1 MELNNTP
8 VRTSRNFN
16 INNIKIDVKIP
27 EDIKKFKNMQIPEDA
42 TVLKEDLSLKY
53 GIGLDYI
60 EANSKIKINLE
71 NKEEKIICNFDKE
84 NQNLIDQILIN
95 AKGKSTITIEYKS
108 LGEEKHFH
116 NGVLKVIADE
126 NAEVNVNIIN
136 LLNET
141 SDNFQ
146 AIESILNKNAKVNYT
161 IIDIGGK
168 SSITNYYSALQ
179 GENAQ
184 NDVKTVYLGV
194 DEQLKDI
201 NYIAELY
208 GAKTNI
214 NIDVQG
220 ALSDKAKKHFK
231 GTIDFKKGCKKAK
244 GDENEY
250 CMLLSDKA
258 KAIALPML
266 LCAEEDVEGNHSTA
280 SGKVDSK
287 VLFYIM
293 SRGLSYKEAVKLLVK
308 SRFIKII
315 EQISEQNLKN
325 EIISKIDEKLN

>member
-8 VRTSRNFN
+8 VRTSKNFN

-27 EDIKKFKNMQIPEDA
+27 EDIKEFKNMQIPEDA

-71 NKEEKIICNFDKE
+71 NKEEQIIYNFDKE
-84 NQNLIDQILIN
+84 NQNLTDQILIN

-136 LLNET
+136 LLNEK

-168 SSITNYYSALQ
+168 SSITNYYSNLQ

-231 GTIDFKKGCKKAK
+231 GTIDFKRGCKKAK

-325 EIISKIDEKLN
+325 EIISKLDEKLN

>member
-8 VRTSRNFN
+8 VRTSKNFN

-27 EDIKKFKNMQIPEDA
+27 EDIKEFKNMQIPEDA

-95 AKGKSTITIEYKS
+95 AKGKLTITIEYKS

-168 SSITNYYSALQ
+168 SSIINYYSNLQ

-220 ALSDKAKKHFK
+220 ALSDKANKHFK
-231 GTIDFKKGCKKAK
+231 GTIDFKRGCKKAK

-287 VLFYIM
+287 VFFYIM

>member
-60 EANSKIKINLE
+60 KANNKIKINLE
-71 NKEEKIICNFDKE
+71 NKEEQIIYNFDQE
-84 NQNLIDQILIN
+84 NQNLTDQILIN

-108 LGEEKHFH
+108 LEEEEHFH
-116 NGVLKVIADE
+116 NGVIKVIADE
-126 NAEVNVNIIN
+126 NAEVNINIIN
-136 LLNET
+136 LLNEK

-315 EQISEQNLKN
+315 EQISDQNLKN

>member
-53 GIGLDYI
+53 GIGLDDI
-60 EANSKIKINLE
+60 KANNKIKINLE
-71 NKEEKIICNFDKE
+71 NKEEQIIYNFDKE
-84 NQNLIDQILIN
+84 NQNLTDQILIN

-108 LGEEKHFH
+108 QGEGKHFH
-116 NGVLKVIADE
+116 YGVLKVIADE
-126 NAEVNVNIIN
+126 NAKVNVNIIN
-136 LLNET
+136 LLNEK

-168 SSITNYYSALQ
+168 SSITNYYSDLQ

-315 EQISEQNLKN
+315 EQISDQNLKN

>member
-42 TVLKEDLSLKY
+42 TVLKEDLSLKN

-60 EANSKIKINLE
+60 KANSKIKINLE
-71 NKEEKIICNFDKE
+71 NKEEQIICNFDKE

-116 NGVLKVIADE
+116 NGVLKLIADE
-126 NAEVNVNIIN
+126 NAEVNINIIN
-136 LLNET
+136 LLNEK

-161 IIDIGGK
+161 IIEIGGK
-168 SSITNYYSALQ
+168 SSITNYYSNLQ

-208 GAKTNI
+208 GTKTNI

-315 EQISEQNLKN
+315 EQISDQNLKN

>member
-53 GIGLDYI
+53 EIGLDYI
-60 EANSKIKINLE
+60 KANNKIKINLE
-71 NKEEKIICNFDKE
+71 NKEEQIIYNFDKE
-84 NQNLIDQILIN
+84 NQNLTDQILIN
-95 AKGKSTITIEYKS
+95 AKGKSTITIEYKAQ
-108 LGEEKHFH
+108 GEEKHFH

-126 NAEVNVNIIN
+126 NAEVNINIIN
-136 LLNET
+136 LLNEK

-315 EQISEQNLKN
+315 EQISDQNLKN

>member
-60 EANSKIKINLE
+60 KANNKIKINLE
-71 NKEEKIICNFDKE
+71 NKEEQIIYNFDKE
-84 NQNLIDQILIN
+84 NQNLTDQILIN

-108 LGEEKHFH
+108 LEEEKHFH
-116 NGVLKVIADE
+116 NGVIKVIADE
-126 NAEVNVNIIN
+126 NAEVNINIIN
-136 LLNET
+136 LLNEK

-266 LCAEEDVEGNHSTA
+266 LCEEEDVEGNHSTA
-280 SGKVDSK
+280 SGKVNSK

-293 SRGLSYKEAVKLLVK
+293 SRGPSYKEAVKLLVK

-315 EQISEQNLKN
+315 EQISDQNLKN

>member
-8 VRTSRNFN
+8 VRTSKNFN
-16 INNIKIDVKIP
+16 INNVKIDVKIP
-27 EDIKKFKNMQIPEDA
+27 EDIKEFKNIQISKDA
-42 TVLKEDLSLKY
+42 TVLKEDLKLKY
-53 GIGLDYI
+53 GTGLDYTK
-60 EANSKIKINLE
+60 ANNKIIINLE
-71 NKEEKIICNFDKE
+71 NKEEKIIYNFDEK

-108 LGEEKHFH
+108 QGEEKYFH
-116 NGVLKVIADE
+116 NGALKVIADQ
-126 NAEVNVNIIN
+126 NAEININIIN
-136 LLNET
+136 LLNEE

-146 AIESILNKNAKVNYT
+146 AIESLLNQNSKVNLT

-168 SSITNYYSALQ
+168 TSITNYYSNLQ
-179 GENAQ
+179 GENAK
-184 NDVKTVYLGV
+184 NDIRTVYLGV
-194 DEQLKDI
+194 DAQLKDI

-220 ALSDKAKKHFK
+220 ALSDKATKHFK

-266 LCAEEDVEGNHSTA
+266 LCAEEEVEGNHSTA
-280 SGKVDSK
+280 SGKVDRK

-315 EQISEQNLKN
+315 EQISDQNLKK

>member
-136 LLNET
+136 LLNEK

-146 AIESILNKNAKVNYT
+146 AIESILNKNSKVNYT

-168 SSITNYYSALQ
+168 SSITNYYSNLQ

-315 EQISEQNLKN
+315 EQISDQNLKN

>member
-1 MELNNTP
+1 MELNNTL

-27 EDIKKFKNMQIPEDA
+27 EDIKEFKNIEIPEDA

-71 NKEEKIICNFDKE
+71 NKEEQIIYNFDKE
-84 NQNLIDQILIN
+84 NQNLTDQILIN
-95 AKGKSTITIEYKS
+95 AKGKSTITIEYKA
-108 LGEEKHFH
+108 LEEEKHFH

-168 SSITNYYSALQ
+168 SSITNYYSNLQ

-184 NDVKTVYLGV
+184 NNVKTVYLGV

-293 SRGLSYKEAVKLLVK
+293 SRGLNYKEAVKLLVK

>member
-8 VRTSRNFN
+8 VRTSKNFN

-27 EDIKKFKNMQIPEDA
+27 EDIKEFKNMQIPEDA

-53 GIGLDYI
+53 GIGLNYI

-71 NKEEKIICNFDKE
+71 NKEEKIVCNFDKE
-84 NQNLIDQILIN
+84 NQNLTDQILIN

-108 LGEEKHFH
+108 QGEGKHFH
-116 NGVLKVIADE
+116 YGVLKVIADE

-136 LLNET
+136 LLNEK

-168 SSITNYYSALQ
+168 SSITNYYSNLQ

-220 ALSDKAKKHFK
+220 ALLDKAKKHFK

>member
-8 VRTSRNFN
+8 VRTSKNFN

-27 EDIKKFKNMQIPEDA
+27 EDIKEFKNMQIPEDA

-168 SSITNYYSALQ
+168 SSIINYYSNLQ

-220 ALSDKAKKHFK
+220 ALSDKANKHFK
-231 GTIDFKKGCKKAK
+231 GTIDFKRGCKKAK

-293 SRGLSYKEAVKLLVK
+293 SRGLNYKEAVKLLVK

>member
-16 INNIKIDVKIP
+16 INNIKIDVNIP
-27 EDIKKFKNMQIPEDA
+27 EDIKEFKNMQIPEDA

-60 EANSKIKINLE
+60 KANNKIKINLE
-71 NKEEKIICNFDKE
+71 NKEKQIIYNFDKE
-84 NQNLIDQILIN
+84 NQNLTDQILIN

-108 LGEEKHFH
+108 QGEGKHFH
-116 NGVLKVIADE
+116 YGVLKVIADE
-126 NAEVNVNIIN
+126 NAKVNVNIIN
-136 LLNET
+136 LLNEK

-168 SSITNYYSALQ
+168 SSITNYYSDLQ

-208 GAKTNI
+208 GAKTNL

-315 EQISEQNLKN
+315 EQISDQNLKN

>member
-27 EDIKKFKNMQIPEDA
+27 EDIKEFKNMQIPEDA
-42 TVLKEDLSLKY
+42 TVLKENLSLKY
-53 GIGLDYI
+53 GIGLEYI
-60 EANSKIKINLE
+60 KANNKIEINLE

-136 LLNET
+136 LLNEK
-141 SDNFQ
+141 SNNFQ
-146 AIESILNKNAKVNYT
+146 AIESRLNKNAKVNYT

-168 SSITNYYSALQ
+168 SSITNYYSDLQ

-231 GTIDFKKGCKKAK
+231 GTIDFKKGCKRAK
-244 GDENEY
+244 GEENEY

-315 EQISEQNLKN
+315 EQISDQNLKN

>member
-8 VRTSRNFN
+8 VRTSKNFN

-27 EDIKKFKNMQIPEDA
+27 EDIKEFKNMQIPEDA

-168 SSITNYYSALQ
+168 SSIINYYSNLQ

-208 GAKTNI
+208 GAKTNT

-258 KAIALPML
+258 KAIALPIL

>member
-60 EANSKIKINLE
+60 KANNKIKINLE
-71 NKEEKIICNFDKE
+71 NKEEQIIYNFDKE
-84 NQNLIDQILIN
+84 NQNLTDQILIN

-108 LGEEKHFH
+108 LEEEKHFH

-136 LLNET
+136 LLNEK